1 MGFTSIFYG
10 SGNKPYTAS
19 YEGSTYT
26 TQTYCEPP
34 QYKAALT
41 MPTEFRSS
49 IQGNTVPLAEYSN
62 TMFTGEATGLWIYKL
77 YLNDQ
82 LVGVYQFSNQ
92 AFSFSVTFDR
102 VEGFCMGV
110 PLTPSTT
117 SVSYLGTPEPEPPPP
132 PPVPSPASIV
142 ILICSAIFSLRKTS
156 RNA

>member
-41 MPTEFRSS
+41 MPTEFGSS

-132 PPVPSPASIV
+132 PPVPSPSSIV